1 MGNILDRWYH
11 QPADVDRVV
20 YLSSLSKGVLGKYFF
35 RLILTQKDTEK
46 FPSFM
51 LVWLKLVYNSELS
64 KKWRILMGR
73 KSGEINSTT
82 VKTLQRM
89 VA

>member
-1 MGNILDRWYH
+1 
-11 QPADVDRVV
+11 
-20 YLSSLSKGVLGKYFF
+20 
-35 RLILTQKDTEK
+35 
-46 FPSFM
+46 M